1 MLPSRHDGWGVV
13 INEALGAGLPIIVS
27 DRVGARD
34 LVDDGRN
41 GLITCAGDVEELADA
56 LLQLGQSHE
65 MRRSFAAASAERAA
79 QWDLDEGV
87 RRWIELYDRAVTE
100 RRK

>member
-1 MLPSRHDGWGVV
+1 
-13 INEALGAGLPIIVS
+13 
-27 DRVGARD
+27 
-34 LVDDGRN
+34 
-41 GLITCAGDVEELADA
+41 
-56 LLQLGQSHE
+56 

-87 RRWIELYDRAVTE
+87 RRWIELYDRVVTE